1 MDFDLDLAVREDSEN
16 PVYYVQYAHARI
28 CTLVARLAQEG
39 YPVPAADQVQ
49 GEVLTAEEETALVR
63 TLAKFPEEIHT
74 AARDYDP
81 SRINR
86 YLTDLAGDFHRFYG
100 ACRIKG
106 EEPALLA
113 ARLKLADSVRSV
125 LANGLNLLGVHSQDT
140 AIIGDRMDTDIV
152 AGIECGL
159 DTVLVLSGVTDRE
172 GIEHF
177 PYRPR
182 LVLNGV
188 GDIPAAAA
196 QDRKD
201 LVLLENDA
209 G

>member
-1 MDFDLDLAVREDSEN
+1 M
-16 PVYYVQYAHARI
+16 
-28 CTLVARLAQEG
+28 
-39 YPVPAADQVQ
+39 PAADQVQ

-86 YLTDLAGDFHRFYG
+86 YLTDLAGEFHRFYG

-125 LANGLNLLGVHSQDT
+125 LANGLNLLGVT
-140 AIIGDRMDTDIV
+140 APEKM
-152 AGIECGL
+152 
-159 DTVLVLSGVTDRE
+159 
-172 GIEHF
+172 
-177 PYRPR
+177 
-182 LVLNGV
+182 
-188 GDIPAAAA
+188 
-196 QDRKD
+196 
-201 LVLLENDA
+201 
-209 G
+209 